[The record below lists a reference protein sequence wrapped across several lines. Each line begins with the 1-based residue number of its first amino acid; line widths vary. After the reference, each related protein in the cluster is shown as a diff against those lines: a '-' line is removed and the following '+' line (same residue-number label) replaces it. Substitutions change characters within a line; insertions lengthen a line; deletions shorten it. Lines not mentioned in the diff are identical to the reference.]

1 LLERT
6 RMAMVLEDGELAEVS
21 ASEAKLMKFD
31 GSPVVRAPRRIEW
44 DAVAATKSGFPHYLR
59 KEIDEQPRAWID
71 TMAGRA
77 TPGSA
82 SVNFE
87 SDLLPPGGP
96 DAIDRFVMVS
106 AGASWIT
113 SQIGKFIIEELNGI
127 PVEVDYPSELPY
139 RRPPTH

>member
-1 LLERT
+1 
-6 RMAMVLEDGELAEVS
+6 
-21 ASEAKLMKFD
+21 
-31 GSPVVRAPRRIEW
+31 
-44 DAVAATKSGFPHYLR
+44 ATKSGFPHYLR

-113 SQIGKFIIEELNGI
+113 SQIGKFIIEDLTGI
-127 PVEVDYPSELPY
+127 PVEVDYSSEFRY
-139 RRPPTH
+139 RRPAIDAGRWIIAVWQSGETPDAQASVRAGTPAATH